1 MHPKTID
8 YYSYTK
14 AGAIARIFA
23 ELNEDS
29 TSTDEQTA
37 RDHARRILQS
47 IYEDSDAGTISAAD
61 AETVYTETA
70 NKYIYLLENYHRS
83 DGLKSAIRSEYQR
96 SGNRANL
103 NNFSRIRQML
113 YNGAINSIE
122 YLMLM
127 QYNESARDRDGRK
140 DGTQ

>member
-1 MHPKTID
+1 MHPKALE

-14 AGAIARIFA
+14 AEAIARIFA
-23 ELNEDS
+23 ELNENS
-29 TSTDEQTA
+29 TSTDEQTT

-47 IYEDSDAGTISAAD
+47 IYEDSDTGTISAAE

-96 SGNRANL
+96 RGHRAYL
-103 NNFSRIRQML
+103 NNFSRIRQKL
-113 YNGAINSIE
+113 YNGAINNIE

-127 QYNESARDRDGRK
+127 QYNESAGDGRK
-140 DGTQ
+140 DGRQ

>member
-1 MHPKTID
+1 MHPKALE

-23 ELNEDS
+23 ELNENS
-29 TSTDEQTA
+29 TSNDEQTA
-37 RDHARRILQS
+37 RDHARRILKS
-47 IYEDSDAGTISAAD
+47 IYEDSDAGTISAAE
-61 AETVYTETA
+61 AEAVYTDTT

-83 DGLKSAIRSEYQR
+83 DRLKSAIRSEYERRGHQ
-96 SGNRANL
+96 AYL
-103 NNFSRIRQML
+103 NNFSIIRQKL
-113 YNGAINSIE
+113 YNGAINNIE

-127 QYNESARDRDGRK
+127 QYNDNARNGRK